1 MGRLLRQLCHF
12 GKRLQWQ
19 QVAPLMQPVE
29 ARQVILVRYVCRA
42 EVLYVLSLE
51 ALRGCAV

>member
-29 ARQVILVRYVCRA
+29 AGQVILVRYVRRA

-51 ALRGCAV
+51 TLRGCAV